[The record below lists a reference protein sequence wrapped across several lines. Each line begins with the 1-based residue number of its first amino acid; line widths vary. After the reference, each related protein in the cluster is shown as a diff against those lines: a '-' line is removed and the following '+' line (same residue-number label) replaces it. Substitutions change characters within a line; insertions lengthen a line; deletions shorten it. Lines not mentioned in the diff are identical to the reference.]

1 MADKTIKSRVQVK
14 RGTSTDWAAAEATFK
29 PLEGEII
36 FYSDLNKIK
45 IGKKDANGN
54 LVLLKDLSFVHVDK
68 SDIDNFAHTHD
79 DRYYTEAE
87 TNSLLAN
94 KVNTSDFKEANLG
107 WGGRN
112 FEGEYGPIDAAMIP
126 DLGANRLAFFPS
138 SKVTLEYSTD
148 SGSTWT
154 ALSSDTI
161 KKGLFSTGTTF
172 YIGNDSAVKKLKTS
186 YMNRITLTTT
196 DACYT
201 TLNKFAVYVS
211 TGGSSGCYC
220 TIEARTKAN
229 QDAGNNTW
237 TTVANK
243 IPVSGWSGW
252 NIINTSYV
260 TTHGNRTDQHS
271 QIRFTFGVTSH
282 AASVA
287 YAGLSVQRIM
297 AFGGVGWATPS
308 NMARNGDMYTY
319 DADQNVTFP
328 AKVGATNLKIS
339 GTVTKAIGGIAKDK
353 TYTNAELS
361 DVLSDLLFPYV
372 APTMSSI
379 TLSAAAGT
387 FEYGTTKTVSKVTPN
402 FTKGS
407 KNITSVK
414 IGTTS
419 GGADLYSGTSAT
431 SGTAITLTTNK
442 TFNGSTGGTIY
453 CTISDGTTPVTKSAS
468 ISYAYYDYSKLT
480 TSTSPDTSGAT
491 KQSSSGADN
500 TYNYTAG
507 QYLWLYSRSANKKIQ
522 TYVAGSW
529 ADVTTTASAAITLT
543 LSSGATATYYAYRTD
558 KFTATGSARYR
569 LA

>member
-1 MADKTIKSRVQVK
+1 MAEKKIKSRVQVK
-14 RGTSTDWAAAEATFK
+14 RGTKAEWDLATTFS

-36 FYSDLNKIK
+36 FYTDLNKIK
-45 IGKKDANGN
+45 IGKKDGSGN
-54 LVLLKDLSFVHVDK
+54 LILLKDLPFVHVDK
-68 SDIDNFAHTHD
+68 SEIDNWTHNHD
-79 DRYYTEAE
+79 DRYYTESE
-87 TNSLLAN
+87 VDTKLAT
-94 KVNTSDFKEANLG
+94 KLNTSNFKEANLG

-112 FEGEYGPIDAAMIP
+112 FEGDYGPIDAAMIP

-138 SKVTLEYSTD
+138 SKVTLEYSTN

-154 ALSSDTI
+154 ALSDETI
-161 KKGLFSTGTTF
+161 KRGLFSTGTSF

-186 YMNRITLTTT
+186 YMNRITITTT
-196 DACYT
+196 DSCYSV
-201 TLNKFAVYVS
+201 LNKFAVYLS
-211 TGGSSGCYC
+211 IGGSSGCYC
-220 TIEARTKAN
+220 TIEARTKAD

-237 TTVANK
+237 INVANK

-252 NIINTSYV
+252 NIINTSGV
-260 TTHGNRTDQHS
+260 TTHGNRTDQYS

-282 AASVA
+282 AASVV
-287 YAGLSVQRIM
+287 YPGLSVQRIM

-308 NMARNGDMYTY
+308 NMARHGAMYSY
-319 DADQNVTFP
+319 DAEQNVTFP
-328 AKVGATNLKIS
+328 AKVAATNLKIS

-361 DVLSDLLFPYV
+361 DVLSELLFPYV

-407 KNITSVK
+407 KNITSIK

-431 SGTAITLTTNK
+431 SGTAITLTTSK
-442 TFNGSTGGTIY
+442 TYDGTNGGTIY
-453 CTISDGTTPVTKSAS
+453 CTISDGTQSASKSAA
-468 ISYAYYDYSKLT
+468 ISYTYYDYSKLT

-491 KQSSSGADN
+491 KQTSSGADN
-500 TYNYTAG
+500 TYSYSAG

-529 ADVTTTASAAITLT
+529 ADVTTTASSAITLT
-543 LSSGATATYYAYRTD
+543 LSSGAKATYYAYRTD
-558 KFTATGSARYR
+558 KFTATGQARYR